1 MAAYAFIRRVTARP
15 ERSTNWCST
24 ATPRDGQAP
33 KDITIGLDE
42 TLPLDAD
49 TTVRLA
55 EFIPDYVVSDGQV
68 YARSNDL
75 ENPAAHL
82 VVESKKSGQAVNVW
96 LPPIPGLEQNASS
109 PYAFEGKDVQMAYFT
124 GLEVSHEPGQWAVWA
139 GVVVMGFG
147 LARGLLFRPHAG
159 VGCAGARC
167 AAAICSFGSAE
178 PRTRIKMRLSSAFA
192 NWWNKSNP
200 NSKFQSKAGAEAPV
214 AALAGK

>member
-1 MAAYAFIRRVTARP
+1 MLTAA
-15 ERSTNWCST
+15 
-24 ATPRDGQAP
+24 PRDGSAS

-42 TLPLDAD
+42 TAPLDAD

-82 VVESKKSGQAVNVW
+82 IVQSKKSGQTVNVW

-139 GVVVMGFG
+139 GVIVMGFG
-147 LARGLLFRPHAG
+147 LVVVFYLVHTRLWVVPVRDARGQLQLWIGGIANKNKDAFEQRFRDIVEKIESEVKIP
-159 VGCAGARC
+159 VG
-167 AAAICSFGSAE
+167 AA
-178 PRTRIKMRLSSAFA
+178 
-192 NWWNKSNP
+192 
-200 NSKFQSKAGAEAPV
+200 AEAPA
-214 AALAGK
+214 AALAGR